1 MSNDNTFKVTG
12 VSRSHGTFRVR
23 FANDMSRIKV
33 LMKTGN
39 DNIELMEMPTAVSKA
54 ECVTFLKGTD
64 LYSQPEFKEA
74 IDVADAKYNGTGTV
88 RVTRTT
94 KATPNMA
101 DIKAR
106 ATKAKTA
113 PVAQPTEA

>member
-54 ECVTFLKGTD
+54 ECVTFLKGTE
-64 LYSQPEFKEA
+64 LYSRPEFKEA

-88 RVTRTT
+88 RVTRAT
-94 KATPNMA
+94 KAAPNMA

-106 ATKAKTA
+106 ATKTA